1 MKRTSLLGLALCCA
15 TTLAA
20 CSGLKDALTA
30 HVDVVAR
37 AGSQE
42 LSVTRLSDLLGN
54 SKIGVPINKDV
65 ATLVARD
72 LWVPYQLL
80 GVAAAR
86 GDSLADA
93 KAIDA
98 AASGTIEN
106 A

>member
-1 MKRTSLLGLALCCA
+1 MKRSPILVLALCA

-20 CSGLKDALTA
+20 CGGLKDALTA

-42 LSVTRLSDLLGN
+42 LSVTRLSDLLG
-54 SKIGVPINKDV
+54 KAKLQVPINKDV

-98 AASGTIEN
+98 AASGMVEN
-106 A
+106 